1 MKINIQVLCIF
12 FLYYIFKIPCVCYT
26 CGIWISRTSL
36 VVQWL
41 RLHVSNAGDMG
52 LIPGWKTKMLY
63 AVWHGEIKQNFT
75 QFGSAHISSAH

>member
-1 MKINIQVLCIF
+1 MKINIQVFCIF
-12 FLYYIFKIPCVCYT
+12 FLYYIFEIPCVCYT

-41 RLHVSNAGDMG
+41 RLHVSNAGGMG
-52 LIPGWKTKMLY
+52 LIPGWRTKMLH
-63 AVWHGEIKQNFT
+63 AVWHGKIKQNFT